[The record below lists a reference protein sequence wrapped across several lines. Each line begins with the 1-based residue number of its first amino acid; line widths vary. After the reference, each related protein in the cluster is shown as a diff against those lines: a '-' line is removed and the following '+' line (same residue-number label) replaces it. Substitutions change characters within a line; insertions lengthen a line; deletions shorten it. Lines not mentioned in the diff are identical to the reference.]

1 MDLHPTPPAALRPE
15 QRPLRLTL
23 RQLSVFVAVAQ
34 HGSTMAAAQALAMS
48 QSAVSASLAE
58 LERALDSPLFDRIAR
73 RLSINE
79 TGRQFF
85 PRALSLLDQAQELE
99 RFAGQTGV
107 QLRIAASN
115 TIGSYMLPPL
125 LAGFRHSRSG
135 PCTLDLRIGN
145 TREVLQSLLQFEAD
159 IGLVEGA
166 SHERDLR
173 SVRWCDDEMVVIVG
187 PSHPL
192 AAAPHDLVALR
203 DAEWIVRE
211 PGSGTREV
219 IEERLVPLLGELRFA
234 LELGNAEAIK
244 RAVMSGFGVSCLSLH
259 VVRDELERGTLVA
272 IREGL
277 PRIVRP
283 LQLVVHQDKF
293 PTQGLLAFTEY
304 LRTMAPRIGA

>member
-1 MDLHPTPPAALRPE
+1 ME

-23 RQLSVFVAVAQ
+23 RQLQVFVAVAQ
-34 HGSTMAAAQALAMS
+34 HGSTTAAAEALAMS

-58 LERALDSPLFDRIAR
+58 LERALNGALFDRVAR
-73 RLSINE
+73 RLAINE
-79 TGRQFF
+79 AGRQFF
-85 PRALSLLDQAQELE
+85 PRALSLLDQ
-99 RFAGQTGV
+99 V

-115 TIGSYMLPPL
+115 TIGSYILPAL
-125 LAGFRHSRSG
+125 LAGFRNAQSG

-145 TREVLQSLLQFEAD
+145 TQDVLHSLMKFEVD
-159 IGLVEGA
+159 IGLIEGT

-173 SVRWCDDEMVVIVG
+173 SVHWCDDEMVVIVG

-192 AAAPHDLVALR
+192 AAVADQADALHTMLR
-203 DAEWIVRE
+203 DADWIVRE
-211 PGSGTREV
+211 PGSGTREI
-219 IEERLVPLLGELRFA
+219 IEARLVPALGALRFA

-259 VVRDELERGTLVA
+259 VVRDEIERGLLVA
-272 IREGL
+272 LRTGL
-277 PRIVRP
+277 PRVIRP

-304 LRTMAPRIGA
+304 LRGAAPVQAG

>member
-1 MDLHPTPPAALRPE
+1 ME

-34 HGSTMAAAQALAMS
+34 HGSTTAAADALAMS

-58 LERALDSPLFDRIAR
+58 LERALNGPLFDRVAR

-79 TGRQFF
+79 SGRQFF
-85 PRALSLLDQAQELE
+85 PRALSLLDQAHELE
-99 RFAGQTGV
+99 RFAAQSGI

-115 TIGSYMLPPL
+115 TIGSYILPAL
-125 LAGFRHSRSG
+125 LAGFRNAQSV
-135 PCTLDLRIGN
+135 PCTLDMRIGN
-145 TREVLQSLLQFEAD
+145 TRDVLQALLQFEAD
-159 IGLVEGA
+159 IGLIEGT

-173 SVRWCDDEMVVIVG
+173 GVHWCDDEMVVVVS
-187 PSHPL
+187 PTHPL
-192 AAAPHDLVALR
+192 TLAAQRPETLHDMLR
-203 DAEWIVRE
+203 EADWIVRE
-211 PGSGTREV
+211 PGSGTREI
-219 IEERLVPLLGELRFA
+219 IESRLVPQLGMLRFA

-259 VVRDELERGTLVA
+259 VVRDEIARGQLVA
-272 IREGL
+272 LREGL
-277 PRIVRP
+277 PRVIRP

-304 LRTMAPRIGA
+304 LRAAAPGIGA

>member
-1 MDLHPTPPAALRPE
+1 MD

-23 RQLSVFVAVAQ
+23 RQLQVFVAVAQ
-34 HGSTMAAAQALAMS
+34 HGSTTAAAEALSMS

-58 LERALDSPLFDRIAR
+58 LERALNGPLFDRVAR

-79 TGRQFF
+79 SGRQFF

-99 RFAGQTGV
+99 RFASEGGV

-115 TIGSYMLPPL
+115 TIGSYILPAL
-125 LAGFRHSRSG
+125 LAGFRHAQTG
-135 PCTLDLRIGN
+135 PCTLDMRIGN
-145 TREVLQSLLQFEAD
+145 TQDVLHALLKFEAD
-159 IGLVEGA
+159 IGLIEGT

-173 SVRWCDDEMVVIVG
+173 SMHWCDDEMVVIVG

-192 AAAPHDLVALR
+192 AMAAERPELLHDMLR
-203 DAEWIVRE
+203 EADWIVRE

-219 IEERLVPLLGELRFA
+219 IESRLVPALGTLRFA
-234 LELGNAEAIK
+234 LELGNTEAIK

-259 VVRDELERGTLVA
+259 VVGDEIARGTLVA
-272 IREGL
+272 LRAGL
-277 PRIVRP
+277 PRVIRP

-304 LRTMAPRIGA
+304 LRGAAPVLGA

>member
-1 MDLHPTPPAALRPE
+1 MD

-23 RQLSVFVAVAQ
+23 RQLQVFVSVAQ
-34 HGSTMAAAQALAMS
+34 HGSTVAASEALSMS

-58 LERALDSPLFDRIAR
+58 LERALDGPLFDRVAR

-99 RFAGQTGV
+99 RFTTQTGV

-115 TIGSYMLPPL
+115 TIGSYILPAL
-125 LAGFRHSRSG
+125 MAGFRASQGG
-135 PCTLDLRIGN
+135 PCQLDLRIGN
-145 TREVLQSLLQFEAD
+145 TRDVLRSVMQFEAD

-166 SHERDLR
+166 SHERELR
-173 SVRWCDDEMVVIVG
+173 SMPWCDDEMVVVVG

-192 AAAPHDLVALR
+192 AAPNAPLDGLR

-211 PGSGTREV
+211 PGSGTREI
-219 IEERLVPLLGELRFA
+219 IEERLMPLLGELRFA

-259 VVRDELERGTLVA
+259 VVHDELERGTLIAV
-272 IREGL
+272 RQGL

-293 PTQGLLAFTEY
+293 PTRGLLAFTEY
-304 LRTMAPRIGA
+304 LRFKAQQVGAKA

>member
-1 MDLHPTPPAALRPE
+1 MD

-23 RQLSVFVAVAQ
+23 RQLQVFVSVAQ
-34 HGSTMAAAQALAMS
+34 HGSTVAASEALAMS

-58 LERALDSPLFDRIAR
+58 LERALDGPLFDRVAR

-99 RFAGQTGV
+99 RFATQTGV

-115 TIGSYMLPPL
+115 TIGSYILPAL
-125 LAGFRHSRSG
+125 LAGFRASQAG
-135 PCTLDLRIGN
+135 PCQLDLRIGN
-145 TREVLQSLLQFEAD
+145 TRDVLRSLMQFDAD

-166 SHERDLR
+166 SHERELR
-173 SVRWCDDEMVVIVG
+173 SVPWCDDEMVVVVG

-192 AAAPHDLVALR
+192 AGPNAPLDGLR

-211 PGSGTREV
+211 PGSGTREI

-272 IREGL
+272 VREGL
-277 PRIVRP
+277 PRIMRP

-293 PTQGLLAFTEY
+293 PTRGLLAFTEY
-304 LRTMAPRIGA
+304 LRVVAAQASAPA